1 MMMMMMMVY
10 WPAVICGDVG
20 NVDGEGGVVALPRD
34 DVQKYI
40 CGVRVFNLFILYK
53 C

>member
-1 MMMMMMMVY
+1 MMMVY

-20 NVDGEGGVVALPRD
+20 NVDGEGGAVALPRD
-34 DVQKYI
+34 DVQKY
-40 CGVRVFNLFILYK
+40 VRVFNLFILYK